1 MVGVPR
7 STSGQGSGFLRMS
20 LAVCLLLPNRSV
32 RLGLPKAY
40 FSDFSVVILRVA
52 FLAPSEVARASSLGV
67 FCVVVGL
74 HLEADGGRFASSRP
88 ALALGYFPDPPFFVL
103 FPAYL
108 FFQECP

>member
-40 FSDFSVVILRVA
+40 FSDFSVVILCVA
-52 FLAPSEVARASSLGV
+52 FLAPSEIARASSLGV
-67 FCVVVGL
+67 FCVVVGP

-88 ALALGYFPDPPFFVL
+88 ALALGYFPDPPFFVP
-103 FPAYL
+103 FAA
-108 FFQECP
+108 